1 MSLQSHAVPPNGKL
15 LLVGQDH
22 DQVLERR
29 FHAANWHVVTIADY
43 QCAVNQARH
52 EPFDV
57 AVMIARGSLIST
69 AEVIFNLRDINQ
81 CIEILI
87 LVERLGAHS
96 SRRLRQLIDHPLER
110 TRILTR
116 RQLQKQIHRLLPQTP
131 AGRGPLRY
139 PTRPF

>member
-1 MSLQSHAVPPNGKL
+1 MSLQGRAAAPNGKL
-15 LLVGQDH
+15 LLVGQDP

-29 FHAANWHVVTIADY
+29 FHAANWHVVTMADC

-57 AVMIARGSLIST
+57 AVVIARGSLINT

-81 CIEILI
+81 SIELVI
-87 LVERLGAHS
+87 LVERLGVHT
-96 SRRLRQLIDHPLER
+96 SRLLRQLIDHPLER

-116 RQLQKQIHRLLPQTP
+116 RQLQKQMHRLLPQAP
-131 AGRGPLRY
+131 PGGNI
-139 PTRPF
+139 